1 MFLIYQTAWADESSK
16 QNLDSVALPL
26 ISKIDNALTI
36 LENGIE
42 RFKSV
47 TWAKI
52 DSLKSQ
58 SDQLVNTVKD
68 FVDYSSDKVRSFDY
82 FQILRILNSL

>member
-47 TWAKI
+47 TWEKI

>member
-1 MFLIYQTAWADESSK
+1 MFLIYQTAWADESSNK
-16 QNLDSVALPL
+16 NLDSVALPL